1 MNLIYLGIDVAGKD
15 NTWAAG
21 LSPKNDGLEMI
32 VQPHRAN
39 LKGILTFCEENNV
52 VAVAI
57 DAQLTDALSDESG
70 FRTSDHELRKLLPP
84 DCKNW
89 VASINSLMAVPVRGK
104 LLAKALSP
112 IVGTLLETH
121 PRACLML
128 GLDKSLGMAVRNYK
142 VGDSS
147 SKEHM
152 IKLNQN
158 WCKRYH
164 ISTHAEKLQHD
175 DELDSIVCATV
186 AYLYH
191 HAPGKLLKLKHEAE
205 NKTGRGPFYVIAPEP
220 GSEVNAA

>member
-1 MNLIYLGIDVAGKD
+1 MNSIYLGIDVAGKD
-15 NTWAAG
+15 NTWADG
-21 LSPKNDGLEMI
+21 LSQKNDGLEMI

-57 DAQLTDALSDESG
+57 DAQLTAALSDESG
-70 FRTSDHELRKLLPP
+70 FRTSDHELQKLLTP

-89 VASINSLMAVPVRGK
+89 VASINSLMAVPVRGR
-104 LLAKALSP
+104 LLAESLSP

-128 GLDKSLGMAVRNYK
+128 GLDRSLGMAVRDYK
-142 VGDSS
+142 GSDAI
-147 SKEHM
+147 SKGHL
-152 IKLNQN
+152 IKLLQH
-158 WCKRYH
+158 WCERYH
-164 ISTHAEKLQHD
+164 ISCCMEKLKQS

-191 HAPGKLLKLKHEAE
+191 HLPKKLLKLKNEAE
-205 NKTGRGPFYVIAPEP
+205 DKIGRGPFYVIAPIPE
-220 GSEVNAA
+220 SEVNVA